1 MKLTKDVYLVGG
13 GVFNGFGLSGN
24 ADSHIYA
31 IDGGDEIALIDCGM
45 GTGDSIDRILAN
57 IKADG
62 LDCSKIKYIF
72 LTHYHIDHCGGLAE
86 WQERMPIKAFIAA
99 EAVNTISAGSDDR
112 NGLALAKK
120 EGVYPADYLY
130 RAAVIDQGLLT
141 GDSFKVGSLN
151 LSFISTPGH
160 CDGHS
165 SYLLHGERNY
175 LFTGD
180 CLFAGGKIA
189 ISNTADCSIDKYR
202 KTILAMSQLEFD
214 ALLPGHGSLVLSG
227 GKAHLEIAIAAFN
240 SLTLPRSFL

>member
-1 MKLTKDVYLVGG
+1 MKLTNDVYLVGG
-13 GVFNGFGLSGN
+13 GIFNGFGLSGN
-24 ADSHIYA
+24 ADSHVYA

-62 LDCSKIKYIF
+62 LDYTKIKKIF

-86 WQERMPIKAFIAA
+86 WQDRLSVKAFIAT
-99 EAVNTISAGSDDR
+99 EAVKTISTGSDDN

-120 EGVYPADYLY
+120 EGIYPSDYLY
-130 RAAVIDQGLLT
+130 RAAVISQGLVA
-141 GDSFKVGSLN
+141 GDTFKIGSLN
-151 LSFISTPGH
+151 LAFISTPGH

-165 SYLLHGERNY
+165 SYLLKGERNY
-175 LFTGD
+175 FFTGD

-189 ISNTADCSIDKYR
+189 LSNTADCSIEKYR
-202 KTILAMSQLEFD
+202 ETILGMAQLEFD

-227 GKAHLEIAIAAFN
+227 GKEHLQTAIDAFH

>member
-1 MKLTKDVYLVGG
+1 MKLTPDVYLVGG
-13 GVFNGFGLSGN
+13 GIFNGFGLSGN
-24 ADSHIYA
+24 ADSHVYA

-57 IKADG
+57 MKGDL

-86 WQERMPIKAFIAA
+86 WQERMSIKAFIGAD
-99 EAVNTISAGSDDR
+99 AVSTISNGSDDR

-120 EGVYPADYLY
+120 EGIYPADYLY
-130 RAAVIDQGLLT
+130 RAAVIEQGLIAGNT
-141 GDSFKVGSLN
+141 FKIGSLS
-151 LSFISTPGH
+151 LSFIPTPGH

-165 SYLLHGERNY
+165 SYLLKGQRDY

-189 ISNTADCSIDKYR
+189 LSNTADCSIEKYR
-202 KTILAMSQLEFD
+202 ATILAMAQLEFD

-227 GKAHLEIAIAAFN
+227 GKEHLQIAIDAFQ